1 MGRGSSA
8 SYKMSP
14 SRMTDNQL
22 DYNITRARASMDRI
36 GDEMVEASYKITEAR
51 MTDRNGR
58 DARVE
63 RAQSHYYSLQSDYNR
78 QRDRLSALENEK
90 QSRQAP
96 PEPAVKVFVNS
107 YGEATTR
114 EITTSTYERAQRRQ
128 SIEIENFLNRYTRR

>member
-14 SRMTDNQL
+14 SRMTDSQL

-36 GDEMVEASYKITEAR
+36 GDEMVGASYKITEAR
-51 MTDRNGR
+51 MTERNGR

-114 EITTSTYERAQRRQ
+114 EITNPTYERAQRRQ
-128 SIEIENFLNRYTRR
+128 RIEIENFLK

>member
-1 MGRGSSA
+1 
-8 SYKMSP
+8 
-14 SRMTDNQL
+14 MTDSQL
-22 DYNITRARASMDRI
+22 DYNITRARESMNRI

-51 MTDRNGR
+51 MTESSGR
-58 DARVE
+58 IARVE

-78 QRDRLSALENEK
+78 RRDRLSALESEK

-114 EITTSTYERAQRRQ
+114 EITNPTYERAQRRQ
-128 SIEIENFLNRYTRR
+128 RIEIENFLR